1 MGIRSAMW
9 KMFRPVARLSSA
21 TPKLRVVSLTIL
33 VILVATGYRQLTAL
47 WATQQQCY
55 NVLEQTYNEL
65 KELRSSDP
73 GDADWNAFRDRSLG
87 KLMAFVPKLEIQADV
102 SDPASLSLL
111 AVARDYLP
119 NLLRE
124 ESRSS
129 AEWERKI
136 ESHMNTAQRVLTVNR
151 ENDSASGQA
160 ADIWAMAFV
169 AFNYLLATS
178 LFWFLGTLFFKRRTV
193 TA

>member
-1 MGIRSAMW
+1 M
-9 KMFRPVARLSSA
+9 
-21 TPKLRVVSLTIL
+21 
-33 VILVATGYRQLTAL
+33 ATGYQQLAAF

-55 NVLEQTYNEL
+55 SVLEQTYNEL

-87 KLMAFVPKLEIQADV
+87 KLSDFVPKLEVHADV

-111 AVARDYLP
+111 AVTRDYLP

-129 AEWERKI
+129 TEWERKI

-151 ENDSASGQA
+151 VNDSASGQA

-169 AFNYLLATS
+169 AFNYLLAIS
-178 LFWFLGTLFFKRRTV
+178 LLWFLGTSIFKRRTV
-193 TA
+193 NA